1 MRFLRPD
8 LLQWWLVIP
17 VLIAS
22 CGLHWRFIR
31 AFRLRTAIDARFAP
45 LSRRTTWR
53 RDAAVCIAS
62 VLGAAAIVFALM
74 RPQVLLAHRVP
85 EYERQDLI
93 IMLDRS
99 LSMQARDILPSR
111 FSRAT
116 VELRNLLRQKPEGVD
131 RIGLVGFADSSLVLS
146 YLTGDIESVLFY
158 LDWLDSESST
168 LFGTNIG
175 AALKSAAD
183 VAKKDDRPTR
193 KRFLL
198 VSDGEDYGTELTS
211 ALNTFRAEGYRVDCI
226 GIGSEQAVP
235 IPLNPS
241 GDQDPSTL
249 RPFDKLRAAPSPV
262 EGRAPQGRP
271 EQGRAAR
278 GSGSPRATSSGDDAY
293 LRDDAGRR
301 VMTKFEEATL
311 VGVAAATGGRYVRST
326 TGTEVARAIGEVVKG
341 DRRITGWRSVTDYR
355 DLYPVVLAVAA
366 VAAAALCFLV

>member
-22 CGLHWRFIR
+22 GGLHWRLTR
-31 AFRLRTAIDARFAP
+31 AFRVSAAIDARFAP
-45 LSRRTTWR
+45 LSRRSTWR
-53 RDAAVCIAS
+53 REAAVLGGS
-62 VLGAAAIVFALM
+62 VLAAAAIVFALM

-99 LSMQARDILPSR
+99 VSMHARDILPSR

-116 VELRNLLRQKPEGVD
+116 LELRNLLRQKPEGID

-146 YLTGDIESVLFY
+146 YLTGDVESVLFY
-158 LDWLDSESST
+158 LDWLDGESST

-175 AALKSAAD
+175 AALKSAVA

-198 VSDGEDYGTELTS
+198 VSDGEDYGTELKT
-211 ALNTFRAEGYRVDCI
+211 ALDTFRAEGYRVDCI
-226 GIGSEQAVP
+226 GIGSEQPVP
-235 IPLNPS
+235 IPL
-241 GDQDPSTL
+241 T
-249 RPFDKLRAAPSPV
+249 A
-262 EGRAPQGRP
+262 
-271 EQGRAAR
+271 
-278 GSGSPRATSSGDDAY
+278 SGDDDSY

-301 VMTKFEEATL
+301 VTTKFEEATL
-311 VGVAAATGGRYVRST
+311 VSIAATTGGRYVRSA
-326 TGTEVARAIGEVVKG
+326 TGTELARAIGEVVKG
-341 DRRITGWRSVTDYR
+341 DRRILGWRAATDYR
-355 DLYPVVLAVAA
+355 DLYPMALAAAA
-366 VAAAALCFLV
+366 VAAAALCFLL

>member
-17 VLIAS
+17 LLIAS
-22 CGLHWRFIR
+22 CGLHARLTR
-31 AFRLRTAIDARFAP
+31 AFRRGAAIDPRFAP

-53 RDAAVCIAS
+53 RDAAVCGAS
-62 VLGAAAIVFALM
+62 ILAAAAIVFALM

-99 LSMQARDILPSR
+99 LSMHARDIFPSR

-116 VELRNLLRQKPEGVD
+116 LELRNLLRQKPEGVD

-146 YLTGDIESVLFY
+146 YLTGDVESVLFY
-158 LDWLDSESST
+158 LDWLDAESST
-168 LFGTNIG
+168 LFGTNVG
-175 AALKSAAD
+175 AALKSAVD

-211 ALNTFRAEGYRVDCI
+211 ALDMFRAEGYRVDCI
-226 GIGSEQAVP
+226 GIGSAQAVP
-235 IPLNPS
+235 IPLTPS
-241 GDQDPSTL
+241 G
-249 RPFDKLRAAPSPV
+249 A
-262 EGRAPQGRP
+262 
-271 EQGRAAR
+271 
-278 GSGSPRATSSGDDAY
+278 GDVAF

-301 VMTKFEEATL
+301 VTTTFEEATL
-311 VGVAAATGGRYVRST
+311 VRVAATTGGRYVRSA
-326 TGTEVARAIGEVVKG
+326 TGTELARAIGEVVKG
-341 DRRITGWRSVTDYR
+341 DRRIIGWRSATDYR
-355 DLYPVVLAVAA
+355 DLYPVVLAAAA

>member
-22 CGLHWRFIR
+22 CGLHWRLAR
-31 AFRLRTAIDARFAP
+31 AFRRRAAIDARFAP

-53 RDAAVCIAS
+53 RDAAVLGGS
-62 VLGAAAIVFALM
+62 VLAAAAIVFALT

-85 EYERQDLI
+85 DYERQDLI

-99 LSMQARDILPSR
+99 VSMHARDILPSR

-116 VELRNLLRQKPEGVD
+116 LELRNLLRQKPEGVD

-146 YLTGDIESVLFY
+146 YLTGDVESVLFY
-158 LDWLDSESST
+158 LDWLDGESST

-175 AALKSAAD
+175 AALKSAVD

-198 VSDGEDYGTELTS
+198 VSDGEDYGTGLTA
-211 ALNTFRAEGYRVDCI
+211 ALDALRAEGYRVDCI
-226 GIGSEQAVP
+226 GIGSAQAVP
-235 IPLNPS
+235 IPLTPS
-241 GDQDPSTL
+241 GGEDS
-249 RPFDKLRAAPSPV
+249 
-262 EGRAPQGRP
+262 
-271 EQGRAAR
+271 
-278 GSGSPRATSSGDDAY
+278 Y

-301 VMTKFEEATL
+301 VTTKFEEATL
-311 VGVAAATGGRYVRST
+311 VRVAATTGGRYVRSA
-326 TGTEVARAIGEVVKG
+326 TGTELARAIGEVVKG
-341 DRRITGWRSVTDYR
+341 DRRILGWRSATDYR
-355 DLYPVVLAVAA
+355 DLYPVVLAAAA
-366 VAAAALCFLV
+366 VAAAALCFLI